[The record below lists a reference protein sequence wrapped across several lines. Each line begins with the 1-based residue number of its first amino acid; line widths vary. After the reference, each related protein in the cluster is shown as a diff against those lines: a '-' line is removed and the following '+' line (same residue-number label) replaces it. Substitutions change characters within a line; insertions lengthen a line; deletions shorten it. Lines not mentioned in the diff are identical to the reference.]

1 MEAADIKA
9 LLKECSDMQA
19 WLEEVPSDEPKE
31 MTDRLSVLG
40 VYMARSGNML
50 ADAKYLQ
57 DKARSMVFVEHG
69 KSILKM
75 PATVSTKFIDSQVGE
90 VNYLVNWLDRIN
102 RTCVHQSDSMRTLLS
117 FMKEQLRL
125 NNTGY

>member
-1 MEAADIKA
+1 
-9 LLKECSDMQA
+9 MQA
-19 WLEEVPSDEPKE
+19 WLELVPSDEPKE
-31 MTDRLSVLG
+31 IADRLSILG

-57 DKARSMVFVEHG
+57 DQARAQVFAEHSKA
-69 KSILKM
+69 ILKM

-117 FMKEQLRL
+117 FSKEQLRL
-125 NNTGY
+125 NKTGY